1 MLAAYNVIVT
11 ALTDESAAL
20 SRFIREHPRLV
31 VLTGAGVSLDSGIPT
46 YRDES
51 GNWLPKPPIQE
62 RDFLQDVH
70 TRKRYWTRSWHG
82 WPTIRDAMPNP
93 CHTALAMLETNE
105 HIQLLITQ
113 NVDGLHQKAGSRLVV
128 DLHGRVDQVRC
139 LECDALHCRN
149 AIQEQLN
156 HSNTWP
162 KPSAAS
168 VRPDGDMEV
177 PDYLIDN
184 IVLPHCPACGGE
196 IRPDVVFFGG
206 SVPIDRVQTCQ
217 QGLEQADALLVVGS
231 SLTVFSGFRFCRRAS
246 QLNKPIG
253 IINPGQTRADDLAHT
268 RLYSPAGPLLTEVM
282 RQLLPGPGDL
292 SS

>member
-1 MLAAYNVIVT
+1 MSTLP
-11 ALTDESAAL
+11 TDEVSTL

-46 YRDES
+46 YRDEG

-82 WPTIRDAMPNP
+82 WPTIRDAMPNR
-93 CHTALAMLETNE
+93 CHAALATLESNG

-113 NVDGLHQKAGSRLVV
+113 NVDGLHQQAGSRKVI

-139 LECDALHCRN
+139 LDCSALHCRN
-149 AIQEQLN
+149 DIQQQLSHTN
-156 HSNTWP
+156 AWP
-162 KPSAAS
+162 EHNAAS

-177 PDYLIDN
+177 PDALIN
-184 IVLPHCPACGGE
+184 SMVLPHCPACGGDL
-196 IRPDVVFFGG
+196 RPNVVFFGG
-206 SVPIDRVQTCQ
+206 SVPTERVQTCQ
-217 QGLEQADALLVVGS
+217 QALQQADALLVVGS

-246 QLNKPIG
+246 QLNMPIG

-268 RLYSPAGPLLTEVM
+268 RLYSPAGPLLTAALG
-282 RQLLPGPGDL
+282 QLAPDL
-292 SS
+292 S